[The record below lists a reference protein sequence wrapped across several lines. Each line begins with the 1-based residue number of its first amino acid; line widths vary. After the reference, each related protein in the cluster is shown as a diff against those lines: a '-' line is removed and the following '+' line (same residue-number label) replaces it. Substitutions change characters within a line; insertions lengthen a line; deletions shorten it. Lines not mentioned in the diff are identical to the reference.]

1 MDYTSAYIDWSG
13 SVEIAMQGA
22 IAQICY
28 KYHHRF
34 SSTTPYYLFEECNE
48 EGSVIDRRSTE
59 SHSIPRTYMTEK
71 EYITVNMENMLKRQI
86 LLMDKFREAMDIT
99 SQRIIKAESC
109 LLVLDDKRTE
119 LKKENETLK
128 KRLAEYEA
136 KAQAEEDP
144 KELTLY
150 NTDGEEVTI
159 DEWEERAVK
168 KAKEARDARLEAK
181 HRKTLPLACLTR
193 VKRQ

>member
-1 MDYTSAYIDWSG
+1 MIET
-13 SVEIAMQGA
+13 
-22 IAQICY
+22 
-28 KYHHRF
+28 
-34 SSTTPYYLFEECNE
+34 
-48 EGSVIDRRSTE
+48 
-59 SHSIPRTYMTEK
+59 

-159 DEWEERAVK
+159 DEWEARAVK

-181 HRKTLPLACLTR
+181 RRKTLPLACLTR